1 MPGIKREHKYQRP
14 RQRQMR
20 IKLQYEATEER
31 MRACFETYPQASEMT
46 FEEAVSDD
54 LLRRC
59 IELHA
64 RFGDVKPAQNK
75 KKSEAR
81 EKDDDS
87 DSTAA

>member
-1 MPGIKREHKYQRP
+1 MPGIKREHRWTRP

-31 MRACFETYPQASEMT
+31 MRACFETYPQASDMT

-64 RFGDVKPAQNK
+64 RFGDLKAIQSK
-75 KKSEAR
+75 TT

-87 DSTAA
+87 DTTAA